1 MLDLYGNPS
10 SIHRFGSQVGERLNQ
25 ARGQV
30 ASLIGAADPVEV
42 IFTSCGT
49 EGDNAAIRG
58 LLQMRPEKRHIIT
71 TQVEHPAILG
81 LCQHL
86 EKKGYRVTW
95 LGVDRD
101 GMLDL
106 DELREALT
114 SETAL
119 VSIMFANNETGVI
132 FPIEQIGEIVKGK
145 GVPFHVDAVQAAGK
159 LAIDVKSSPV
169 DLMTV
174 SAHKFHGPEG
184 GWCSL
189 RSARHDVSAVYH
201 RRTSGAQPACRNGKR
216 RRYCRHGQSGGIG
229 SETVSRM
236 ITATDWLFARSLQDS
251 LLESCPSARVN
262 GDKVKRLPNTLNMSF
277 RYLEGESILV
287 LLDQHGICASTG
299 SACTAGSSEPS
310 HVLRA
315 MRIPADW
322 LQGAI
327 RFSLSR
333 FNTEEEVRFVNE
345 KMPSI
350 VKRLEG
356 LSALGKLAVEQT
368 ESDAS
373 SDTFQR
379 NRSKGVADELDADS
393 STGGLRVARDH
404 LSFDP
409 RSREMLLNCR
419 DRSATECAR
428 KNSWRKSFEILCAAV

>member
-1 MLDLYGNPS
+1 MTIYFDNNATTRVVPEVFEAMAPFYAEFYGNPS
-10 SIHRFGSQVGERLNQ
+10 SIHRFGSQVSERLGQ
-25 ARGQV
+25 ARAQV

-58 LLQMRPEKRHIIT
+58 LLEMQPEKRQIIT

-86 EKKGYRVTW
+86 EKKGYQVTW
-95 LGVDRD
+95 LGVDQD
-101 GMLDL
+101 GMLDPA
-106 DELREALT
+106 ELREAIT
-114 SETAL
+114 NETAL
-119 VSIMFANNETGVI
+119 VSIMSANNETGVI
-132 FPIEQIGEIVKGK
+132 FPIEKIGEIVKSK

-159 LAIDVKSSPV
+159 LAIDVKNSPV

-174 SAHKFHGPEG
+174 SAHKFHGSKGVGALYVRRGIPFPPFIIG
-184 GWCSL
+184 GMGKAAELALKSQKDDSVRIRAL
-189 RSARHDVSAVYH
+189 RD
-201 RRTSGAQPACRNGKR
+201 
-216 RRYCRHGQSGGIG
+216 
-229 SETVSRM
+229 E
-236 ITATDWLFARSLQDS
+236 LQLL

-262 GDKVKRLPNTLNMSF
+262 GDKVKRLPNTLNISF

-315 MRIPADW
+315 MRTPADW
-322 LQGAI
+322 LQGAV

-333 FNTEEEVRFVNE
+333 FNTEDEVRLINE

-356 LSALGKLAVEQT
+356 LSALGKVGRSRT
-368 ESDAS
+368 ESDTRLRHS
-373 SDTFQR
+373 SDVGAGR
-379 NRSKGVADELDADS
+379 G
-393 STGGLRVARDH
+393 
-404 LSFDP
+404 
-409 RSREMLLNCR
+409 
-419 DRSATECAR
+419 
-428 KNSWRKSFEILCAAV
+428 

>member
-1 MLDLYGNPS
+1 MTSEIYFDNNATTRIMPEVFEAMAPYYAELYGNPS
-10 SIHRFGSQVGERLNQ
+10 SIHRFGSQVSERLSE
-25 ARGQV
+25 ARAQV

-58 LLQMRPEKRHIIT
+58 LLEMRPEKREIIT

-86 EKKGYRVTW
+86 EKKGYRITW
-95 LGVDRD
+95 LGVDQD

-106 DELREALT
+106 DELRKALT
-114 SETAL
+114 NETAL

-132 FPIEQIGEIVKGK
+132 FPIEQIGEIVKSK
-145 GVPFHVDAVQAAGK
+145 GIPFHVDAVQAAGK
-159 LAIDVKSSPV
+159 LPIDVKNSPV
-169 DLMTV
+169 DLMTL
-174 SAHKFHGPEG
+174 SAHKFHGPKGVGALYVRRGMTFPPFIIG
-184 GWCSL
+184 GHQERNRRAGTENVAGIVGMGKAAELALSNQADDSIRIRPL
-189 RSARHDVSAVYH
+189 RDLL
-201 RRTSGAQPACRNGKR
+201 
-216 RRYCRHGQSGGIG
+216 
-229 SETVSRM
+229 E
-236 ITATDWLFARSLQDS
+236 DL

-262 GDKVKRLPNTLNMSF
+262 GGKVKRLPNTLNISF

-315 MRIPADW
+315 MRTPADW
-322 LQGAI
+322 LQGAV

-333 FNTEEEVRFVNE
+333 FNTEDEVRVINE

-356 LSALGKLAVEQT
+356 LSALGKLAVQERNQT
-368 ESDAS
+368 PGAEIS
-373 SDTFQR
+373 R
-379 NRSKGVADELDADS
+379 GI
-393 STGGLRVARDH
+393 GARG
-404 LSFDP
+404 
-409 RSREMLLNCR
+409 
-419 DRSATECAR
+419 
-428 KNSWRKSFEILCAAV
+428 

>member
-1 MLDLYGNPS
+1 MAPYYAELYGNPS
-10 SIHRFGSQVGERLNQ
+10 SIHRFGNQVSEHLGQ
-25 ARGQV
+25 ARVQV

-58 LLQMRPEKRHIIT
+58 LLEMRPEKRQIIT

-95 LGVDRD
+95 LGVDQD

-114 SETAL
+114 NETAL

-132 FPIEQIGEIVKGK
+132 FPIEQIGEIVKSR

-159 LAIDVKSSPV
+159 LPIDVKNSPV
-169 DLMTV
+169 DLMTL
-174 SAHKFHGPEG
+174 SAHKFHGPKGVGALYVRRGLTFPPFIIG
-184 GWCSL
+184 GHQERSRRAGTENVAGIVGMGKAAELALKNQKDDSVKIRAL
-189 RSARHDVSAVYH
+189 RD
-201 RRTSGAQPACRNGKR
+201 Q
-216 RRYCRHGQSGGIG
+216 
-229 SETVSRM
+229 
-236 ITATDWLFARSLQDS
+236 LQDS
-251 LLESCPSARVN
+251 LLEACPSARVN
-262 GDKVKRLPNTLNMSF
+262 GDKVKRLPNTLNISF

-315 MRIPADW
+315 MRTPADW
-322 LQGAI
+322 LQGAV

-333 FNTEEEVRFVNE
+333 LNTEDEVRFINE

-356 LSALGKLAVEQT
+356 LSALGKLAAQERHQT
-368 ESDAS
+368 PGSDIPAAS
-373 SDTFQR
+373 QQ
-379 NRSKGVADELDADS
+379 G
-393 STGGLRVARDH
+393 
-404 LSFDP
+404 
-409 RSREMLLNCR
+409 SRL
-419 DRSATECAR
+419 
-428 KNSWRKSFEILCAAV
+428 

>member
-1 MLDLYGNPS
+1 MTREIYFDNNATTRVMPEVFEAMAPYYAELYGNPS
-10 SIHRFGSQVGERLNQ
+10 SIHRFGSQVSERLSQ
-25 ARGQV
+25 ARAQV
-30 ASLIGAADPVEV
+30 AGLISAADPLEV

-58 LLQMRPEKRHIIT
+58 LLEMRPEKRQIIT

-95 LGVDRD
+95 LGVDQD

-106 DELREALT
+106 DELREGLT
-114 SETAL
+114 NETAL

-132 FPIEQIGEIVKGK
+132 FPIEEIGEIVKSK
-145 GVPFHVDAVQAAGK
+145 GIPFHVDAVQAAGK
-159 LAIDVKSSPV
+159 LPIDVKNSPV
-169 DLMTV
+169 DLMTL
-174 SAHKFHGPEG
+174 SAHKFHGPKGVGALYVRRGLTFPPFIIG
-184 GWCSL
+184 GHQERSRRAGTENVAGIIGMGKAAEL
-189 RSARHDVSAVYH
+189 ALKNQKDDSARIRALRD
-201 RRTSGAQPACRNGKR
+201 Q
-216 RRYCRHGQSGGIG
+216 
-229 SETVSRM
+229 
-236 ITATDWLFARSLQDS
+236 LQDS

-262 GDKVKRLPNTLNMSF
+262 GDKVKRLPNTLNISF

-315 MRIPADW
+315 MRTPADW
-322 LQGAI
+322 LQGAV

-333 FNTEEEVRFVNE
+333 FNTEDEVRFINE

-356 LSALGKLAVEQT
+356 LSALGKLAVQ
-368 ESDAS
+368 
-373 SDTFQR
+373 QR
-379 NRSKGVADELDADS
+379 NETLASDNS
-393 STGGLRVARDH
+393 SGIGARG
-404 LSFDP
+404 
-409 RSREMLLNCR
+409 
-419 DRSATECAR
+419 
-428 KNSWRKSFEILCAAV
+428 